1 VTTSFIWQGKDSMSH
16 RFGSAALLFGLI
28 INAALYGQ
36 KKADFSKF
44 VVAGDSLTAGYQ
56 NAQLIET
63 SQVHG
68 YANVIATQAGVS
80 LNLPLIPA
88 PGYPQITIEQNYAVV
103 TGLNPI
109 ARENNQQTL
118 DVAVPGFPVAAL
130 IGLPS
135 SCPPDYTNPVSVMA
149 QEILNPTCSLKPG
162 PTELQEAAALKP
174 TTSILWIGAN
184 DVLFSLLYGTAP
196 TDVLTFAEEYNI
208 AASTMAQASGHLVL
222 ANIPDVT
229 LTPYLSSVQ
238 TLAGIVKLPVPTV
251 EAVFGLKPGDMVTPY
266 AFPLIEAMGT
276 SLTALPDFTAQGPVV
291 IRTAELN
298 QIRVD
303 VIAYNIV
310 IATEA
315 VLHHATLVDIYSL
328 VNNLAANG
336 IEVGGQRLTT
346 GFLGGLFSLD
356 GVHPTNTGY
365 AIIANEFIKTM
376 NSSISAGIP
385 PISVEQVSKSDPLL
399 PPDKQAKKM
408 EHVSKGMADGL
419 RSSLRQQ

>member
-1 VTTSFIWQGKDSMSH
+1 
-16 RFGSAALLFGLI
+16 
-28 INAALYGQ
+28 
-36 KKADFSKF
+36 

-109 ARENNQQTL
+109 ARGNNQQTL

-149 QEILNPTCSLKPG
+149 QEILNPTCSVTPG

-208 AASTMAQASGHLVL
+208 AASTMAQASGHLVV

-238 TLAGIVKLPVPTV
+238 TLARIVNLPVPTV

-291 IRTAELN
+291 IRTTTLN

-328 VNNLAANG
+328 VNNLAKNG

-385 PISVEQVSKSDPLL
+385 PISVEQVSKTDPLL
-399 PPDKQAKKM
+399 PADKHAKKM
-408 EHVSKGMADGL
+408 AHVSKGMADGL
-419 RSSLRQQ
+419 RSLRQQ

>member
-1 VTTSFIWQGKDSMSH
+1 MSH

-196 TDVLTFAEEYNI
+196 TDALTFAEEYNI

-419 RSSLRQQ
+419 RSLRQQ

>member
-1 VTTSFIWQGKDSMSH
+1 MSH
-16 RFGSAALLFGLI
+16 RFGSTALLFGLI
-28 INAALYGQ
+28 TNAALYGQ

-44 VVAGDSLTAGYQ
+44 VIAGDSLSAGYQ

-63 SQVHG
+63 SQIHG
-68 YANVIATQAGVS
+68 YANVIASQAGLS
-80 LNLPLIPA
+80 LNLPLLPS
-88 PGYPQITIEQNYAVV
+88 PGYPQITIEQKYAVV
-103 TGLNPI
+103 TGLTPI
-109 ARENNQQTL
+109 PRLNNQQTR
-118 DVAVPGFPVAAL
+118 DVAVPGFSVGTM
-130 IGLPS
+130 IGLPA
-135 SCPPDYTNPVSVMA
+135 SCPPDYTNPIDVMA
-149 QEILNPTCSLKPG
+149 VEILNPTCSLNPA
-162 PTELQEAAALKP
+162 PTQLQEAAGLKP
-174 TTSILWIGAN
+174 TTSILWIGSN
-184 DVLFSLLYGTAP
+184 DVLFSLLYGTAATNP
-196 TDVLTFAEEYNI
+196 FTFASYYHI
-208 AASTMAQASGHLVL
+208 AISTMAQASGHLVV

-229 LTPYLSSVQ
+229 LTPYLSSIP
-238 TLAGIVKLPVPTV
+238 TLAGIVNLPVPVV
-251 EAVFGLKPGDMVTPY
+251 EAAFGLKPGDMVTPY

-291 IRTAELN
+291 IRTAALN

-365 AIIANEFIKTM
+365 GIMANEFIKTM

-385 PISVEQVSKSDPLL
+385 PISVEQVSKTDPLL
-399 PPDKQAKKM
+399 PADKHGKQKG
-408 EHVSKGMADGL
+408 HVTVGMADCL
-419 RSSLRQQ
+419 

>member
-1 VTTSFIWQGKDSMSH
+1 
-16 RFGSAALLFGLI
+16 
-28 INAALYGQ
+28 
-36 KKADFSKF
+36 

-109 ARENNQQTL
+109 ARENKQQTL

-149 QEILNPTCSLKPG
+149 QEILNPTCSVKPG

-208 AASTMAQASGHLVL
+208 AASTMAQASGHLVV

-238 TLAGIVKLPVPTV
+238 TLAGIVNLPVPTV

-291 IRTAELN
+291 IRTTTLN

-315 VLHHATLVDIYSL
+315 VMHHATLVDIYSL

-385 PISVEQVSKSDPLL
+385 PISVEQVSKTDPLL
-399 PPDKQAKKM
+399 PADKHAKKM
-408 EHVSKGMADGL
+408 AHVSKGMADGL
-419 RSSLRQQ
+419 RSLRQQ